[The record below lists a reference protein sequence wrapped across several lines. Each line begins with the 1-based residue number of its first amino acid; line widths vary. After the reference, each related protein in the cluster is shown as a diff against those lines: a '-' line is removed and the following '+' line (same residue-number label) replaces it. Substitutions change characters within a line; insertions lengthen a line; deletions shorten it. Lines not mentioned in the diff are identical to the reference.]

1 MASRADEEWI
11 HDTVTRKAPPAE
23 GMTLDALRP
32 VPSLAADEPAEE
44 GETERTAVEQK
55 DDLEHVKRL
64 VQALAKE

>member
-1 MASRADEEWI
+1 
-11 HDTVTRKAPPAE
+11 V
-23 GMTLDALRP
+23 TLDALRP